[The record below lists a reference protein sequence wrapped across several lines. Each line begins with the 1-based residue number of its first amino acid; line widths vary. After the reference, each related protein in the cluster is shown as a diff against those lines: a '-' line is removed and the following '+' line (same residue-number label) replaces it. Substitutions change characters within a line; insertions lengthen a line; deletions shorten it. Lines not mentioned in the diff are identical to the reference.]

1 MTRAV
6 IITSYL
12 EYPVDI
18 PALLAPDDYIVC
30 LDGGYDIARAQGI
43 QPHLWLGDFDSLQTS
58 LPDDDEPGPS
68 GSSME
73 IRRYPPEKDYTD
85 LELAFRVLDP
95 EKTPDLLIIGGL
107 GGRLDQTLINVQML
121 SRYTAAP
128 GKNANTLAA
137 PGKGAN
143 TPAAP
148 ESAADDV
155 PPSGSASDTADPDP
169 LYRSIELFDGHNRCF
184 AVHGDED
191 APQPDGPV
199 VYTIPPEPGAF
210 LSLLPVTED
219 CSGVTLRNSRYPL
232 ENAVLHK
239 GASLSVS
246 NEFTDAPAELRV
258 RRGSLL
264 VIIARGNSADRL

>member
-12 EYPVDI
+12 ENPVDI
-18 PALLAPDDYIVC
+18 PALLTTDDYIVC
-30 LDGGYDIARAQGI
+30 LDGGYDIACAQGI

-58 LPDDDEPGPS
+58 LPDDDESGPS

-85 LELAFRVLDP
+85 LELAFHVLDP

-121 SRYTAAP
+121 ARYTAAP
-128 GKNANTLAA
+128 GKGSVTLSAA
-137 PGKGAN
+137 PG
-143 TPAAP
+143 
-148 ESAADDV
+148 SAA
-155 PPSGSASDTADPDP
+155 DTADPDP

-184 AVHGDED
+184 AVHGDEN

-210 LSLLPVTED
+210 LSLLPVTEE